1 MLLKAFYDALNG
13 DTSSCLVASD
23 YIQDH
28 HSPSPERNK
37 YVEWLRV
44 NPSFITFT
52 EAIAK
57 YGDSEERHLIRKV
70 VKHAISLNIGRKKM
84 FLSLMEQRIATA
96 HYTKVKF
103 LIALEKFGIK

>member
-70 VKHAISLNIGRKKM
+70 VKHAISLSQGRKKLLLRVM
-84 FLSLMEQRIATA
+84 KLPVSTATIGQRFLVSLQ
-96 HYTKVKF
+96 KF
-103 LIALEKFGIK
+103 DIK